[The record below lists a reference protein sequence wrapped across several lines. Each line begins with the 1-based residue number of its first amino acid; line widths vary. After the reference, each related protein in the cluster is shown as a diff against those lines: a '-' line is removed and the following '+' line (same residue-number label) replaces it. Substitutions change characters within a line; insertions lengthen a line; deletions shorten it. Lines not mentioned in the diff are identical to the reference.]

1 MIKWQE
7 NKNFCHQDKYIFS
20 DTMYKLSCNF
30 QYIFYNVGLGLGV
43 ILLKRLEFRPISF
56 DKAR

>member
-7 NKNFCHQDKYIFS
+7 NKNFCHQDKHIFS

-43 ILLKRLEFRPISF
+43 ILLKRL
-56 DKAR
+56 